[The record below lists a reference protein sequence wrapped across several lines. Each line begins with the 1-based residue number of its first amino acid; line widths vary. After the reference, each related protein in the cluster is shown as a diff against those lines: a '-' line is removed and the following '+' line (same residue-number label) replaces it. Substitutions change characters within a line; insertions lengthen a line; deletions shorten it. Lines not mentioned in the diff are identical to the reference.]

1 MTVKRAS
8 TLSTRW
14 DNSVLDEIE
23 KLVKSPINH
32 KGPFAN
38 TSVAIRECTKV
49 GIKVHNYQ
57 EMMKDP
63 EKADEF
69 RKKMQDMIKN
79 EEVFDWVHTL
89 QPDQIDGFL
98 MALQM
103 EKDKRY
109 EVKTLI

>member
-1 MTVKRAS
+1 MIKRSITV
-8 TLSTRW
+8 STRW
-14 DNSVLDEIE
+14 NLITIEDIE
-23 KLVKSPINH
+23 KLVKSPVNP
-32 KGPFAN
+32 KATFPN
-38 TSVAIRECTKV
+38 TSEAIRECTKV

-69 RKKMQDMIKN
+69 RKKMQEMIQN

-89 QPDQIDGFL
+89 TPDQMDGFL

-109 EVKTLI
+109 EVRTLV

>member
-1 MTVKRAS
+1 MVKRS
-8 TLSTRW
+8 ITVSTRW
-14 DNSVLDEIE
+14 DLPIIEDIE
-23 KLVKSPINH
+23 KLVKSPINP
-32 KGPFAN
+32 KGPFQN
-38 TSVAIRECTKV
+38 TSLAIRECTKV

-79 EEVFDWVHTL
+79 EEVFEWVHTL

-109 EVKTLI
+109 EVKTLV